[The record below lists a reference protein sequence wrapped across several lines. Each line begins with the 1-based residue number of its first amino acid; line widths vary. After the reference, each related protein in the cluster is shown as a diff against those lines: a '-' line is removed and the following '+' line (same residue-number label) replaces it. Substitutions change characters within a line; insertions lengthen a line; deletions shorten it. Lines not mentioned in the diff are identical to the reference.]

1 MKIRL
6 SEVRHVLE
14 RIVLEAIGDEPA
26 VDIRFVEGETLPL
39 FREVRVKKLNDDTFF
54 GGEPKGPG
62 ATYKI
67 LPAGTE
73 CVVLQRIGGKAAWFE
88 VEGFDAPIRMDINKF
103 CPTKAEVYLS
113 RQRKKAQMAPPPLRN
128 KATSAVASHVKSTN
142 SVEDAERQL
151 RAAEQAMMLAKQQ
164 LEKLKASQEYAKEP
178 EEEHTEDEEPSEWED
193 TGDSDWESV
202 LNDLSPQQK
211 SKR

>member
-6 SEVRHVLE
+6 SEVRHILE
-14 RIVLEAIGDEPA
+14 RIVLEAVGDEPA
-26 VDIRFVEGETLPL
+26 VDIRFVVDETLPL
-39 FREVRVKKLNDDTFF
+39 FREVRVKKLNDGTFF
-54 GGEPKGPG
+54 GGEPRGPG
-62 ATYKI
+62 ATYKT

-73 CVVLQRIGGKAAWFE
+73 CLVLQRIGGKAAWCQ

-113 RQRKKAQMAPPPLRN
+113 RQRKKAQMEPPPLRG
-128 KATSAVASHVKSTN
+128 AKST
-142 SVEDAERQL
+142 SSIKDAEQQLRDAERVL
-151 RAAEQAMMLAKQQ
+151 MLAKQQ
-164 LEKLKASQEYAKEP
+164 FEKLKASQEQEIEAEPP
-178 EEEHTEDEEPSEWED
+178 EEHSEDESPSEWED

-202 LNDLSPQQK
+202 LNDLSPQTK

>member
-6 SEVRHVLE
+6 GEVRHVLE

-39 FREVRVKKLNDDTFF
+39 FREVRVKKLKDDTFF

-62 ATYKI
+62 TTYKI

-73 CVVLQRIGGKAAWFE
+73 CLVLQRIGGKAAWFE
-88 VEGFDAPIRMDINKF
+88 VEGFDAPIRIDINKF

-113 RQRKKAQMAPPPLRN
+113 RQRKKAQMVPPKLRN
-128 KATSAVASHVKSTN
+128 KVVSAEVPHVKNMT
-142 SVEDAERQL
+142 SVEDAEQQL
-151 RAAEQAMMLAKQQ
+151 RAAEKAMMLAKQQ
-164 LEKLKASQEYAKEP
+164 LEKLKASQQHVEEP
-178 EEEHTEDEEPSEWED
+178 EEEHVKDEEPSEWED